1 MIGRA
6 NPSSR
11 TYRSRTGPQSSFR
24 ELTGHSLSS
33 QTLTNLATGET
44 WQWRSFREKASER
57 EPAGS
62 LEEAPEN
69 FVTDKFIQVIRP
81 FLIMRYLI
89 VQNQNIPFSK
99 TWRGFSENLGILI
112 LALLR
117 GANPNTK
124 FSILLPSSRFAE
136 IFDWSKFENL
146 VSDR

>member
-1 MIGRA
+1 MTGK
-6 NPSSR
+6 NVCQYCESR
-11 TYRSRTGPQSSFR
+11 TPLGW
-24 ELTGHSLSS
+24 LKDK
-33 QTLTNLATGET
+33 QTTTGET
-44 WQWRSFREKASER
+44 WQWRSFREKASDR

-69 FVTDKFIQVIRP
+69 FVTDKFIPVIRP

-89 VQNQNIPFSK
+89 GQNQNIQFSK

>member
-1 MIGRA
+1 MRA
-6 NPSSR
+6 G
-11 TYRSRTGPQSSFR
+11 T
-24 ELTGHSLSS
+24 
-33 QTLTNLATGET
+33 TGET
-44 WQWRSFREKASER
+44 WQWRSFREKAPER

-69 FVTDKFIQVIRP
+69 FVTDKFIPVIRP

-89 VQNQNIPFSK
+89 GQNQNIPFSK